1 MNYLFNIP
9 SIYTQAQLHPH
20 FPARCMSE
28 ICTYQI
34 VFQEVYDHNRN
45 FTHMLTTI
53 IKVISLLSFSYA
65 LHQSPLDMTMKLSFF
80 DIIRIRVEHLKLRV
94 NYKIGRL
101 VAQCE
106 YA

>member
-28 ICTYQI
+28 ICTSKKC
-34 VFQEVYDHNRN
+34 
-45 FTHMLTTI
+45 TI
-53 IKVISLLSFSYA
+53 TIGTSELHTYADDDNLKVISLLSFSYA

-94 NYKIGRL
+94 NHKIGRL
-101 VAQCE
+101 VAQSE
-106 YA
+106 YT

>member
-34 VFQEVYDHNRN
+34 VFQEVYDHNLN

-53 IKVISLLSFSYA
+53 I
-65 LHQSPLDMTMKLSFF
+65 
-80 DIIRIRVEHLKLRV
+80 
-94 NYKIGRL
+94 
-101 VAQCE
+101 
-106 YA
+106 